1 MVYSK
6 MGARL
11 DRAKEN
17 EIEPMPLDKKAL
29 KAKLLEQDQAH
40 LNEMLDQLNPNAP
53 YKRANDL

>member
-1 MVYSK
+1 